1 MKNDFLR
8 TTLLLALL
16 IALAAALPGVILAAS
31 GKEPP
36 KTEKVQML
44 FVQNAQQ
51 AELNNNK
58 LILKGMSPTTLFFSD
73 RPDRIAG
80 HMPTAEILP
89 LWKDGKDSFTAD
101 PPNATLSIFGK
112 SEITDVV
119 VELRNPVLKADELT
133 YDVKV
138 LNGPAMAKGG
148 PCSLFI
154 DIIGM
159 PLTPMSYAGAARR
172 TAYRRSMM
180 YHPHVV
186 VIR

>member
-1 MKNDFLR
+1 MKKQITILM
-8 TTLLLALL
+8 LALL
-16 IALAAALPGVILAAS
+16 FALTVALPQAVQAAAD
-31 GKEPP
+31 KEPP

-44 FVQNAQQ
+44 FVQNAQH
-51 AELNNNK
+51 AELKNGK
-58 LILKGMSPTTLFFSD
+58 LIMKGLNPATIFFSD

-80 HMPTAEILP
+80 HMTSAEFMP

-101 PPNATLSIFGK
+101 PPNANLSIFGK
-112 SEITDVV
+112 AEVIDVV
-119 VELRNPVLKADELT
+119 VELRNPVLKGDELT

-138 LNGPAMAKGG
+138 LKGDVMAKGG

-159 PLTPMSYAGAARR
+159 PMTPYSFAGAARR
-172 TAYRRSMM
+172 TEFRRSMM

-186 VIR
+186 VW

>member
-1 MKNDFLR
+1 MKKAFSR
-8 TTLLLALL
+8 TSLLLALL
-16 IALAAALPGVILAAS
+16 IALATALPGAVLAAAD
-31 GKEPP
+31 KTPP
-36 KTEKVQML
+36 TTGKVQIL
-44 FVQNAQQ
+44 FVQNAQH
-51 AELNNNK
+51 AEINNNK
-58 LILKGMSPTTLFFSD
+58 LILKGLSPTTLFFSD

-80 HMPTAEILP
+80 HMPSAEILP

-101 PPNATLSIFGK
+101 PPNATLSIFNK
-112 SEITDVV
+112 SEFTDVV

-159 PLTPMSYAGAARR
+159 PRTPLSYAGVARR
-172 TAYRRSMM
+172 TAVRRSMV

-186 VIR
+186 VW

>member
-1 MKNDFLR
+1 MKKKITILM
-8 TTLLLALL
+8 LALL
-16 IALAAALPGVILAAS
+16 VALTVALPQAVQAAAD
-31 GKEPP
+31 KEPP

-44 FVQNAQQ
+44 FVQNAKH
-51 AELNNNK
+51 AELSNGK
-58 LILKGMSPTTLFFSD
+58 LIMKGLSPTTLFFSD

-80 HMPTAEILP
+80 HMATAEMTP

-112 SEITDVV
+112 NEVTDVV

-159 PLTPMSYAGAARR
+159 PMTPMSYAGAARR

>member
-1 MKNDFLR
+1 MKKDFLR
-8 TTLLLALL
+8 SALLLALL
-16 IALAAALPGVILAAS
+16 IALAAAVPGAIPAAAD
-31 GKEPP
+31 KEPP
-36 KTEKVQML
+36 KTEKVQLL
-44 FVQNAQQ
+44 FVQNAQH

-58 LILKGMSPTTLFFSD
+58 LILKGMNPTTLFFSD
-73 RPDRIAG
+73 RPDRIAD

-101 PPNATLSIFGK
+101 PPNATLSIFNK
-112 SEITDVV
+112 SEVTDVV
-119 VELRNPVLKADELT
+119 VELRNPVLQGSDLT

-159 PLTPMSYAGAARR
+159 PMTPMSYAGAARR
-172 TAYRRSMM
+172 TAVRRSTL

-186 VIR
+186 VVR

>member
-1 MKNDFLR
+1 MKKGFLK
-8 TTLLLALL
+8 TTLLLTLL
-16 IALAAALPGVILAAS
+16 IALATALPGAVPGAS
-31 GKEPP
+31 NREPP

-44 FVQNAQQ
+44 FVQNAQH
-51 AELNNNK
+51 AELNNGK
-58 LILKGMSPTTLFFSD
+58 LILKGISPTTLFFSD

-101 PPNATLSIFGK
+101 PPNATLSIFNK
-112 SEITDVV
+112 SEVTDMV
-119 VELRNPVLKADELT
+119 VELRNPLLKGDELI

-138 LNGPAMAKGG
+138 LNGSVMAKGG

-172 TAYRRSMM
+172 TAARRSMM

-186 VIR
+186 VW

>member
-1 MKNDFLR
+1 MKKDFLR
-8 TTLLLALL
+8 TALLLVLL
-16 IALAAALPGVILAAS
+16 VAVIMALPGSIPAAS
-31 GKEPP
+31 AKEPP

-44 FVQNAQQ
+44 FVQNAQH

-58 LILKGMSPTTLFFSD
+58 LILKGMNPTTLFFSD

-101 PPNATLSIFGK
+101 PPNATLSIFNK
-112 SEITDVV
+112 SEVTDVV
-119 VELRNPVLKADELT
+119 VELRNPMLKGDELT

-138 LNGPAMAKGG
+138 LNGPAIAKGG

-159 PLTPMSYAGAARR
+159 PMTPMSYAGAARR
-172 TAYRRSMM
+172 TAVRRSTM

-186 VIR
+186 VVR

>member
-1 MKNDFLR
+1 MKKVFFATTYFL
-8 TTLLLALL
+8 TLLLVST
-16 IALAAALPGVILAAS
+16 IALPGIALAAS

-36 KTEKVQML
+36 KIEKVQML
-44 FVQNAQQ
+44 FVQNAQH
-51 AELNNNK
+51 ADLSNNK
-58 LILKGMSPTTLFFSD
+58 LVLKGMSPTTLFFSD

-80 HMPTAEILP
+80 HLPTSEILP

-101 PPNATLSIFGK
+101 PPNATLSIFNK
-112 SEITDVV
+112 SEVTDVV
-119 VELRNPVLKADELT
+119 VELRNPVLQGSDLT

-138 LNGPAMAKGG
+138 LNGPAIAKGG

-172 TAYRRSMM
+172 TAYRRAML

-186 VIR
+186 VW

>member
-1 MKNDFLR
+1 MTNDFSR
-8 TTLLLALL
+8 TSLLLALL
-16 IALAAALPGVILAAS
+16 IALATALPGAVLAAAD
-31 GKEPP
+31 KTPP
-36 KTEKVQML
+36 TTGKVQML
-44 FVQNAQQ
+44 FVQNANHV
-51 AELNNNK
+51 ELNNNK
-58 LILKGMSPTTLFFSD
+58 LILKGMSPITLFFSD

-80 HMPTAEILP
+80 HMPTADILP

-101 PPNATLSIFGK
+101 PPNATLSIFNK
-112 SEITDVV
+112 SEVTDVV

-159 PLTPMSYAGAARR
+159 PRTPLSFAGAARR
-172 TAYRRSMM
+172 TAVRRSLV

-186 VIR
+186 VW

>member
-1 MKNDFLR
+1 MIKQ
-8 TTLLLALL
+8 
-16 IALAAALPGVILAAS
+16 IVILALVAALAVVFP
-31 GKEPP
+31 GAVLAAPEKAPP
-36 KTEKVQML
+36 SMEKVQML
-44 FVQNAQQ
+44 FVQNAQHV
-51 AELNNNK
+51 ELNNNK

-73 RPDRIAG
+73 RPERIAG
-80 HMPTAEILP
+80 HVATAEMMP
-89 LWKDGKDSFTAD
+89 FWKDGKDSFTAD

-112 SEITDVV
+112 SEVTDVV

-138 LNGPAMAKGG
+138 LSGPATAKGG

-159 PLTPMSYAGAARR
+159 PMTPMSYAGAARR

-186 VIR
+186 VW

>member
-1 MKNDFLR
+1 MKKDFLR
-8 TTLLLALL
+8 TALLLGLF
-16 IALAAALPGVILAAS
+16 IALAAALPVAVPAAS
-31 GKEPP
+31 NKEPP

-44 FVQNAQQ
+44 FVQNAQH

-73 RPDRIAG
+73 RPQRIAG
-80 HMPTAEILP
+80 HLPSDEILP
-89 LWKDGKDSFTAD
+89 LWKDGKNSFTAD
-101 PPNATLSIFGK
+101 PPNATLSILNQ
-112 SEITDVV
+112 SEVTDVV
-119 VELRNPVLKADELT
+119 VELRNPVLKGDELT
-133 YDVKV
+133 YNVKV
-138 LNGPAMAKGG
+138 LSGPVMAKGG

-172 TAYRRSMM
+172 TAARRSMM

-186 VIR
+186 VW